1 MKPGLGRSVG
11 SRGRSP
17 AHSLAA
23 RLFLWLL
30 AVMVPALA
38 VYAWVNIETTSTQW
52 RQAINRGA
60 YRTSD
65 LIRRSLQHEM
75 LLNRKDDVHAMMRMI
90 AEGPGVVGIR
100 IYDKSG
106 TIIFSAQEEE
116 IGRRVDLQA
125 EACVVCH
132 GQAVPLQSVPSEERT
147 RVYRG
152 RSGERIL
159 GLIHPIENLPEC
171 SNASCHAHPA
181 DQTVLGV
188 LDVQMSMAYA
198 DERLAV
204 TIQRMAGATV
214 ALLLLMGAISAVFIQ
229 RVVRSPLKLL
239 AAGTDRVARG
249 ELDTRITVERDDEIG
264 ALADAFNRMA
274 EDLGHA
280 RAELTGWSRRL
291 EEKVVEKTETLGRMQ
306 REVVHIEKMASL
318 GKLAATVAH
327 ELNNPLAGVLTYARL
342 VERNLEDGTLR
353 PEERDETMR
362 YLQFI
367 RKETARCGEIVRNL
381 LLFARPAGA
390 SLALH
395 PLNPILERS
404 LMLVR
409 HHLEMANV
417 TLQTRPLEGDDAIV
431 CDADQIQQALVALF
445 VNAVQAMPS
454 GGTLTVALSG
464 VEDAVR
470 IEVRDTGIGIPAA
483 AIPHIFEPFFSTK
496 EEAHALGLGLS
507 VVYGI
512 VQRHG
517 GRIEVESIEGKGT
530 ALQIWLPRKAAAA
543 PDGGATGG
551 PS

>member
-1 MKPGLGRSVG
+1 
-11 SRGRSP
+11 
-17 AHSLAA
+17 
-23 RLFLWLL
+23 
-30 AVMVPALA
+30 MVPALA
-38 VYAWVNIETTSTQW
+38 AYAWVNIETTSSQW
-52 RQAINRGA
+52 RQAVHRGA

-65 LIRRSLQHEM
+65 LIRRSLHHEM

-90 AEGPGVVGIR
+90 AAGPGVVGIR
-100 IYDKSG
+100 IYDKRG
-106 TIIFSAQEEE
+106 TIIFSAQDEE

-132 GQAVPLQSVPSEERT
+132 GQAVPLQSVSSDERT
-147 RVYRG
+147 RVYRARG
-152 RSGERIL
+152 GERIL

-171 SNASCHAHPA
+171 ANGPCHAHPA

-204 TIQRMAGATV
+204 TIRRMVGATV

-229 RVVRSPLKLL
+229 RVVRSPLRTLT
-239 AAGTDRVARG
+239 AGTDRVARG
-249 ELDTRITVERDDEIG
+249 ELDTRIPIARDDEIG
-264 ALADAFNRMA
+264 KLATAFNRMA
-274 EDLGHA
+274 EDLGRA

-306 REVVHIEKMASL
+306 RQVVHIEKMASL

-327 ELNNPLAGVLTYARL
+327 ELNNPLAGVLTYTRL
-342 VERNLEDGTLR
+342 VERNLEDGTLI

-367 RKETARCGEIVRNL
+367 RKETTRCGEIVRNL

-395 PLNPILERS
+395 HLNPILDRS

-417 TLQTRPLEGDDAIV
+417 TLQTRPLEGDDALV
-431 CDADQIQQALVALF
+431 CDADQVQQALVAMF
-445 VNAVQAMPS
+445 VNAVQAMPA
-454 GGTLTVALSG
+454 GGTLSVSLAG
-464 VEDAVR
+464 VEDGVR

-496 EEAHALGLGLS
+496 EEASALGLGLS

-517 GRIEVESIEGKGT
+517 GRIEVESTEGKGT
-530 ALQIWLPRKAAAA
+530 ALQLWLPRGAATA
-543 PDGGATGG
+543 PADGAKGA
-551 PS
+551 SS